1 MARLSMEMMNPGC
14 TREAAEGV
22 GTETQRLSKMTATH
36 LPEKWVCVFFFLPR
50 SLQFWLRLEGVRV
63 AELSEHLNLT
73 GFGVGKEFPPRC

>member
-1 MARLSMEMMNPGC
+1 MARFSMEMMNPGC

-36 LPEKWVCVFFFLPR
+36 LHRKMGVRFLPR
-50 SLQFWLRLEGVRV
+50 SPQFWLRLEGVRV

>member
-36 LPEKWVCVFFFLPR
+36 LPEKWVCVFFFFAAQSPVLAEAGGG
-50 SLQFWLRLEGVRV
+50 EG
-63 AELSEHLNLT
+63 S
-73 GFGVGKEFPPRC
+73 

>member
-36 LPEKWVCVFFFLPR
+36 LHRKM
-50 SLQFWLRLEGVRV
+50 GVRFFAV
-63 AELSEHLNLT
+63 HSPVLAEAGGGEGS
-73 GFGVGKEFPPRC
+73 